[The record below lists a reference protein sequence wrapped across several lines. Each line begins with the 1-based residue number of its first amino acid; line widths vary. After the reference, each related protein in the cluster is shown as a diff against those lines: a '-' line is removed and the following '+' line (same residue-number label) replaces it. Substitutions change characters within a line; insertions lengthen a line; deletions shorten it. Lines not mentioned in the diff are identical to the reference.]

1 MMPAA
6 LETASPGRRTER
18 STPDTAAASTGRAVM
33 GLDPLPELD
42 PSLNPVIARAYS
54 ATTRGA
60 AAMLF
65 SREAPALSK
74 LGYVPASERWE
85 ESHYAPARAIDSE
98 NAGGTLWVTY
108 LAKSITLP
116 PRVCSFCG
124 SELPG

>member
-1 MMPAA
+1 MPAA
-6 LETASPGRRTER
+6 I
-18 STPDTAAASTGRAVM
+18 DTAPLDRATAANRDTAPAARSGSPVSH
-33 GLDPLPELD
+33 DPLPDLD

-54 ATTRGA
+54 ATTRGD

-65 SREAPALSK
+65 SQEAPALAK

-85 ESHYAPARAIDSE
+85 ESLSFSQVTDPDT
-98 NAGGTLWVTY
+98 AGGTLWVTY

-124 SELPG
+124 SEL